1 MAIYADTFSLRKRLA
16 TITYEIM
23 ALFNTLNFHADG
35 LRSFATT
42 IWWACLGA
50 YMIFLGVNDSTL
62 VNQKNIGFGLLSL
75 TIFKILIIDLS
86 NLNTNFKVFVFM
98 LVGMLMIYIS
108 FVANKKAG
116 ADEVSGKSASE

>member
-1 MAIYADTFSLRKRLA
+1 
-16 TITYEIM
+16 
-23 ALFNTLNFHADG
+23 
-35 LRSFATT
+35 
-42 IWWACLGA
+42 
-50 YMIFLGVNDSTL
+50 
-62 VNQKNIGFGLLSL
+62 LLSL

-116 ADEVSGKSASE
+116 ANEVSGKSASE